1 VKFLKK
7 FLTSS
12 IITIFFLAVLLVCAG
27 RLNYWQAWLYVGISL
42 AMNLATRIVLLK
54 NPELSEGRSTVGTG
68 AEKWDK
74 VVLGIGLLLT
84 VIMLAVAGLDTGR
97 YHWSPSFSWAW
108 SLVGVALNILG
119 MVIFLTAM
127 NENKFFSAVARIQK
141 ERGHSVCTTGPYR
154 IIRHPGYAGMIIGTL
169 GFPFLF
175 LSLWSI
181 IPALLSVAN
190 LLVRTAKED
199 RFLETELKGY
209 RDYQSVTRYRL
220 FPGVW

>member
-1 VKFLKK
+1 
-7 FLTSS
+7 
-12 IITIFFLAVLLVCAG
+12 
-27 RLNYWQAWLYVGISL
+27 
-42 AMNLATRIVLLK
+42 
-54 NPELSEGRSTVGTG
+54 
-68 AEKWDK
+68 
-74 VVLGIGLLLT
+74 
-84 VIMLAVAGLDTGR
+84 
-97 YHWSPSFSWAW
+97 
-108 SLVGVALNILG
+108 
-119 MVIFLTAM
+119 VIFLTAM